1 MPIVW
6 DKIFTASYMSKR
18 LRAILLLCVLGILCS
33 ACSVTR
39 RLSQGEYLLQKV
51 RIEDDN
57 SVPKSERITPMELEQ
72 YVRQTP
78 NKHFLGTNFYVWAYN
93 LADPEKD
100 NWWNNLKRKV
110 GEEPVLLDPMLTQRS
125 AQNLKTYMDSR
136 GYYSSTVN
144 YEVDTTR
151 RSNRAYVT
159 YRTHQ
164 GEPYRIKSMAYDFRD
179 KQLAPVIESDTAQSL
194 IKVGNIFDIT
204 ALDRERERIA
214 AYLNDRGYYNF
225 SINNIE
231 YRVDTLGGDRKVGIR
246 MIVKRNITGYDE
258 RGQAIEENNRVYR
271 IAEINVLSDYDPS
284 VDREERDR
292 VMQDTLYYKGLN
304 IISRDGKPNV
314 RPEVMH
320 AAIPMSP
327 NTTYSASEVN
337 RTYNEIMSLG
347 YFKSA
352 RIVFE
357 EILREEN
364 EKLIVHYAGDG
375 REAYT
380 PRQFD
385 DIEEG
390 YLRCHILASPTL
402 KQGFNVELEGST
414 TSSFYGVSAT
424 VGYQNRNLFRGVET
438 LNTSVT
444 FGHEYMKAPHTSRRR
459 ANEVGLTAGLS
470 FPRFIAPFNIS
481 TRNVNMPRTKV
492 ELSFNYQD
500 RPYYRRDL
508 TRATWTYSWRS
519 LNGRYNY
526 QLRPIDLNWIHVGY
540 IDQNFFSSLENEY
553 LRQSYLTQAIV
564 GLSASYTYN
573 NQGKNIGGNATLM
586 HANFESS
593 GNVLN
598 LFERAFSKKTAEGY
612 YNILGV
618 RYSQYVRGDISL
630 SRKIVT
636 GEKTAFA
643 GRIFA
648 GVGVPYGNSTAL
660 PFDRLFYVGGSNSM
674 RGWTPRTLG
683 PGNTPAQD
691 TPYPVQMGD
700 MRLEANL
707 EFRFPIW
714 GMFHGATFL
723 DVGNVWYLGGKRAQ
737 VPEDGVF
744 RLNRF
749 YKQLG
754 MNTGLGLRV
763 DITFVILRL
772 DWGIQLHNPNMPMG
786 ERWIHNLRWQ
796 NTALNFGVGYPF

>member
-1 MPIVW
+1 MREWRLLIV
-6 DKIFTASYMSKR
+6 I
-18 LRAILLLCVLGILCS
+18 CVLGIFCS

-51 RIEDDN
+51 KIEDDK
-57 SVPKSERITPMELEQ
+57 SVPKSERITPLELEQ

-78 NKHFLGTNFYVWAYN
+78 NKRFLGTNFYVWAYN
-93 LADPEKD
+93 LANPDKD

-110 GEEPVLLDPMLTQRS
+110 GEEPVLFEPTLTLRS
-125 AQNLKTYMDSR
+125 AQNLKTYMNSR
-136 GYYSSTVN
+136 GYYSSRVE
-144 YEVDTTR
+144 YEVDTVR
-151 RSNRAYVT
+151 RPKRAYVT

-164 GEPYRIKSMAYDFRD
+164 GEPYRIKSLSYDFRD
-179 KQLAPVIESDTAQSL
+179 RQLAPVIESDTAQSL
-194 IKVGNIFDIT
+194 IKVGNVFDIT

-214 AYLNDRGYYNF
+214 TYLNDRGYYNF
-225 SINNIE
+225 SVNNIE
-231 YRVDTLGGDRKVGIR
+231 YRVDTLGGDRRVGIR

-258 RGQAIEENNRVYR
+258 RGQAIEENNRIYR
-271 IAEINVLSDYDPS
+271 VSEINVLTDYDPS
-284 VDREERDR
+284 VDSDERAR
-292 VMQDTLYYKGLN
+292 MMQDTIYYKGLN
-304 IISRDGKPNV
+304 IISADGKPNV
-314 RPEVMH
+314 RPAIMH
-320 AAIPMSP
+320 TAIPMSP
-327 NTTYSASEVN
+327 NTTYSASEVS

-352 RIVFE
+352 RIAFE
-357 EILREEN
+357 ELPRGQDDT
-364 EKLIVHYAGDG
+364 LVVHYAGDG

-380 PRQFD
+380 PRRFE

-390 YLRCHILASPTL
+390 YLRCYILASPTL

-444 FGHEYMKAPHTSRRR
+444 FGYEYMKAPHTSRRR
-459 ANEVGLTAGLS
+459 ANEIGVTVGLS
-470 FPRFIAPFNIS
+470 FPRFITPFHIS
-481 TRNVNMPRTKV
+481 TRNINMPRTKV

-519 LNGRYNY
+519 LNGRYSY

-540 IDQNFFSSLENEY
+540 INQDFFSSLENEY

-586 HANFESS
+586 QANFESS
-593 GNVLN
+593 GNLMN
-598 LFERAFSKKTAEGY
+598 LFERAFSKKTPEGY

-630 SRKIVT
+630 SRKIVL
-636 GEKTAFA
+636 GEKTAIA

-683 PGNTPAQD
+683 PGNTPEQD

-707 EFRFPIW
+707 EFRFPVW

-723 DVGNVWYLGGKRAQ
+723 DVGNVWYLGGKKAQ
-737 VPEDGVF
+737 VPADGVF
-744 RLNRF
+744 HFDRF

-763 DITFVILRL
+763 DIKFVILRL
-772 DWGIQLHNPNMPMG
+772 DWGVQLHSPNKPEG
-786 ERWIHNLRWQ
+786 ERWIHNFKWD
-796 NTALNFGVGYPF
+796 NMALNFGVGYPF

>member
-1 MPIVW
+1 
-6 DKIFTASYMSKR
+6 MSR
-18 LRAILLLCVLGILCS
+18 QLRVLLVLCVLSIFCS

-39 RLSQGEYLLQKV
+39 RLSQGEYLLQRVK
-51 RIEDDN
+51 IEDDRTA
-57 SVPKSERITPMELEQ
+57 PKSERIRSTTLEE

-78 NKHFLGTNFYVWAYN
+78 NKRFLGTNFYVWAYN
-93 LADPEKD
+93 LANPEKD

-110 GEEPVLLDPMLTQRS
+110 GEEPVLFDQTLTQRS

-136 GYYSSTVN
+136 GYYSSTVK

-151 RSNRAYVT
+151 RSKRAFVT

-164 GEPYRIKSMAYDFRD
+164 GEPYRIKNISYDFRD

-194 IKVGNIFDIT
+194 IKAGNIFDIT

-214 AYLNDRGYYNF
+214 TYLNNRGYYNF
-225 SINNIE
+225 SVNNIE

-284 VDREERDR
+284 IDREERER
-292 VMQDTLYYKGLN
+292 MMQDTLYYKGLN

-314 RPEVMH
+314 RPAVMH
-320 AAIPMSP
+320 TAIPMSP
-327 NTTYSASEVN
+327 NTTYSASEVS

-357 EILREEN
+357 EVPREEN
-364 EKLIVHYAGDG
+364 EKLVVHYAGDG
-375 REAYT
+375 REAYS
-380 PRQFD
+380 PRRFE

-390 YLRCHILASPTL
+390 YLRCYILASPTL

-470 FPRFIAPFNIS
+470 FPRFITPFHIS

-540 IDQNFFSSLENEY
+540 IDQDFFASLENEY

-593 GNVLN
+593 GNLLN
-598 LFERAFSKKTAEGY
+598 LFERAFSKKTPEGY

-636 GEKTAFA
+636 GEKTAIA

-674 RGWTPRTLG
+674 RGWSPRTLG
-683 PGNTPAQD
+683 PGNTPEQN

-707 EFRFPIW
+707 EFRFPVW

-744 RLNRF
+744 RFNRF

-772 DWGIQLHNPNMPMG
+772 DWGVQLHSPNKPVG
-786 ERWIHNLRWQ
+786 ERWIHNLRWE